1 MSEYTSSTAI
11 MTGQVPGGSGGSG
24 GSGGTPL
31 GTVLD
36 DVYTW
41 LGRFIATIDEAD
53 RSLRLSPWPPPRWM
67 VRWCSR
73 SRRLR
78 GEPVVHRLT

>member
-53 RSLRLSPWPPPRWM
+53 RSLRLSPWPPPPAP
-67 VRWCSR
+67 SPKL
-73 SRRLR
+73 SRRSG
-78 GEPVVHRLT
+78 GEGGGTVAEL